1 MPDRIL
7 RWLALFSALVLSL
20 CVLDTAFV
28 LAVGKAAPSPVLPV
42 VRFDLTLR
50 VAQASAFPNDKKWNA
65 EIVREERR
73 LSPAGRAERVYLTE
87 KSLELRGKDPTKVS
101 LKEGTYWII
110 ARAPGFSRVSERI
123 DLHAALEREIQ
134 FTEASSLEVTVL
146 GQKDEDQI
154 PLAQAT
160 VLVGG
165 ADELPLG
172 AATDAKGM
180 VRFSEVPS
188 GPRRVRIFAP
198 GYEPYEAMAERE
210 LLVRLRPASILR
222 VTVTKEGVVAPD
234 AQVFIAGANLWPARV
249 VVTGDKGFIDISG
262 LKPGR
267 FALYAEKG
275 ALVSE
280 VKTEV
285 EVSQRA
291 ERREVTLELLPG
303 EFVPIKVLARES
315 EKAIEGARVTWS
327 SVGIGQFSRHEFT
340 DGKGLVRVGPLTRP
354 EGVLSIRAEGFV
366 PRVVPVERVDEREEG
381 SEFQIVRLERSGTI
395 EGRVVDPDGFPVAGA
410 TIEVAGTDIYA
421 MPVSI
426 THLRDEISDAHFDWA
441 EDLTNV
447 LIPAGELGVMLGPV
461 PPIPLSDV
469 PVSEGRRLTTD
480 EKGYFLARDVP
491 PGELVVLARH
501 PAFMDGR
508 SAVLKLGPGA
518 HKKTEIVLGRGER
531 LRGRVL
537 DHQEFPVKYAR
548 IQVSAR
554 GFDRRVTAEEDG
566 TFELEAAPRDVTLRV
581 SRLERPLQVLLAS
594 EVKKTERDT
603 EIVLKLPAP
612 REPAQILVAD
622 AAGEPVPLA
631 QVTILSLDRKIPF
644 KNTRF
649 TNDEGRVEFDESVGL
664 RTRVEVASP
673 GHVQLVQEK
682 VLKKENTLKLVTA
695 LSARGRVTAVRGRRV
710 AEGASIVIKSGRVT
724 RTAFADD
731 LGEYRLTGLP
741 PGMAEI
747 SGRHEEYGSGK
758 LRLNL
763 KADAHDRE
771 IELPDLDLSPH
782 VEITGLVV
790 DEAGRPVPGALIS
803 ADRIGPYVPLGAS
816 LEILAESN
824 EAGEFRVE
832 VARQEPL
839 YLYGASLGRLFGFSD
854 ALSVGDQDRVSD
866 ARIILDRRDK
876 VPPDGQGTVLIA
888 LEASEDGIGLYS
900 VAPDS
905 QAERAGLEDDDVV
918 LEIDGMRPEDVKD
931 ARELLSGVPG
941 SDVRILIERGAGR
954 MELVTSR
961 EAFRRSGTK

>member
-28 LAVGKAAPSPVLPV
+28 APVGKSAHPAVLPLV
-42 VRFDLTLR
+42 HFELTLR
-50 VAQASAFPNDKKWNA
+50 VDDASSFPDGQKWTA

-73 LSPAGRAERVYLTE
+73 LGRAGRAERIYRKVNV
-87 KSLELRGKDPTKVS
+87 LELKGKLPGKVV
-101 LKEGTYWII
+101 LQEGTYWVI

-123 DLHAALEREIQ
+123 ELHAALSKEIQ
-134 FTEASSLEVTVL
+134 FVEAASLEVTVL
-146 GQKDEDQI
+146 AQKDEDQV
-154 PLAQAT
+154 PLPRAT

-165 ADELPLG
+165 AEELPFG
-172 AATDAKGM
+172 TATDAQGK
-180 VRFSEVPS
+180 VRFNEVPS
-188 GPRRVRIFAP
+188 GPLRVRIFAP
-198 GYEPYEAMAERE
+198 GYEPYEAMAERQ

-222 VTVTKEGVVAPD
+222 VTVTTEGVVSPD
-234 AQVFIAGANLWPARV
+234 AQVFIAGASLWPARV
-249 VVTGDKGFIDISG
+249 VVTGEKGFIDISG

-267 FALYAEKG
+267 YALYAEKG
-275 ALVSE
+275 ALVSAM
-280 VKTEV
+280 KTEV

-291 ERREVTLELLPG
+291 ERLEVTLELLPG
-303 EFVPIKVLARES
+303 EFVPVQVLARES
-315 EKAIEGARVTWS
+315 EKGIEDARVTWS
-327 SVGIGQFSRHEFT
+327 SVGVGQFSRHEFT
-340 DGKGLVRVGPLTRP
+340 DGKGLARVGPLTRL

-366 PRVVPVERVDEREEG
+366 PRVVSVERVDEREEG

-395 EGRVVDPDGFPVAGA
+395 EGRVVDPDGFPVVGA
-410 TIEVAGTDIYA
+410 TIEVAGSDIYG

-461 PPIPLSDV
+461 PPIPLSEV
-469 PVSEGRRLTTD
+469 PVSEGRRLTTN

-501 PAFMDGR
+501 PAFMNGR
-508 SAVLKLGPGA
+508 SPVLKLGPGA
-518 HKKTEIVLGRGER
+518 HKSTEIVLGRGER

-537 DHQEFPVKYAR
+537 DHQDFPVKYAR
-548 IQVSAR
+548 VQVSAR
-554 GFDRRVTAEEDG
+554 GFDRRVTAEVDG

-581 SRLERPLQVLLAS
+581 SRFERPLQVLLAS
-594 EVKKTERDT
+594 EVKKTERET
-603 EIVLKLPAP
+603 EIVLRLPAP
-612 REPAQILVAD
+612 RDPAELLVVD
-622 AAGEPVPLA
+622 AVGDPVPLA
-631 QVTILSLDRKIPF
+631 QVAILSLDRKVPL

-649 TNDEGRVEFDESVGL
+649 TNDEGRVEFEEAVGL
-664 RTRVEVASP
+664 RTRVEVTSP
-673 GHVQLVQEK
+673 GHVHLVQEK

-724 RTAFADD
+724 RTALADE

-758 LRLNL
+758 IRVNL
-763 KADAHDRE
+763 APDSHDRE

-782 VEITGLVV
+782 VEITGVVV
-790 DEAGRPVPGALIS
+790 DEAGRLVAGALI
-803 ADRIGPYVPLGAS
+803 ATDRIGPYLSLGS
-816 LEILAESN
+816 GLQILAESN

-832 VARQEPL
+832 VAREEPL
-839 YLYGASLGRLFGFSD
+839 YLYAASLGRLFGFSD
-854 ALSVGDQDRVSD
+854 ALSVGDRDRVSD

-876 VPPDGQGTVLIA
+876 VPPDGQGTVLVA
-888 LEASEDGIGLYS
+888 LEASDDGVLLYS

-905 QAERAGLEDDDVV
+905 QAERAGLQDDDVI
-918 LEIDGMRPEDVKD
+918 LEIDGIRPDDVKD

-941 SDVRILIERGAGR
+941 SDVRVLIERGAGR
-954 MELVTSR
+954 MELITSR
-961 EAFRRSGTK
+961 EAFRRAGVR